1 MTELEEFP
9 FALGPRGRVL
19 VEQYDQRLRDDPL
32 GEVRMP
38 SGDVARL
45 AVRHADSAQV
55 MTDPRFT
62 KDLSWP
68 GAPRMYPG
76 VNIVA
81 DPDVISNMEG
91 ERHARLRRLLAG
103 CFTPAKIAGW
113 RPRVRALAETLL
125 DGLPGPEIDF
135 VNEVA
140 LPFAIR
146 VICEVVGVP
155 ELDAA
160 RIQKWAD
167 QLMPSS
173 TPALEEQMG
182 TLGEVAEYLLRLIAE
197 TRQDPGDSILGTM
210 IQARDNGQA
219 LTDEEMVRTT
229 VAIAL
234 AGHESTASVLS
245 RGLLR
250 LLDPPDGWRQLVAR
264 PELVDT
270 MVEELLR
277 VEVPGDGASIRVATE
292 DVELPSGPVRKGEAV
307 IPSFVGPNND
317 PAVNDSPAEFR
328 LDRANPRHLTFGWGT
343 HFCLGANVARM
354 ELREIFAVIIER
366 FSDLALAEPAD
377 GVSWTTMAIKRPT
390 RLLLRVR

>member
-1 MTELEEFP
+1 MPTAAPGSCTTGWRKSCEGGPARIPTVPPQNGRNAMTELEEFP
-9 FALGPRGRVL
+9 FDLGPRGRVMG
-19 VEQYDQRLRDDPL
+19 ERYERRLRADPL
-32 GEVRMP
+32 GRIRMP

-45 AVRHADSAQV
+45 VVRYADCAQV

-81 DPDVISNMEG
+81 DPDFISNMEG

-103 CFTPAKIAGW
+103 CFTPAKLTGW
-113 RPRVRALAETLL
+113 RPRVRALAETLFG
-125 DGLPGPEIDF
+125 GLPGPEIDF

-140 LPFAIR
+140 LPYAIR

-155 ELDAA
+155 ELDAV

-167 QLMPSS
+167 SLMPSS
-173 TPALEEQMG
+173 TPPLEEQLG
-182 TLGEVAEYLLRLIAE
+182 TLGEVEEYLLRLIAE
-197 TRQDPGDSILGTM
+197 TRDDPGDSILGTM
-210 IQARDNGQA
+210 IQARDQGQA

-229 VAIAL
+229 IAIAL
-234 AGHESTASVLS
+234 AGHETTASVLA

-250 LLDPPDGWRQLVAR
+250 LLDPPDGYRQLVAR

-277 VEVPGDGASIRVATE
+277 MEVPGDGPSIRVATE
-292 DVELPSGPVRKGEAV
+292 DIELPSGTIRKGEAV
-307 IPSFVGPNND
+307 IPSLVGPNSD
-317 PAVNDSPAEFR
+317 P
-328 LDRANPRHLTFGWGT
+328 
-343 HFCLGANVARM
+343 
-354 ELREIFAVIIER
+354 
-366 FSDLALAEPAD
+366 
-377 GVSWTTMAIKRPT
+377 
-390 RLLLRVR
+390 